1 MRTCNIELTSYGDC
15 PFFFLCLTVNVG
27 PFSCRSCSSS
37 SAGMRTEYSSWKKE
51 RFQWVIQQNRIFSS
65 TTYPWTA
72 VFIIAVRVVGVA
84 NQLLLEGHFT
94 KIVGSGIPPESDL
107 DVMFSISCQLGH
119 LHYCPAGHKDRA
131 LNNTKGKQHEY
142 TWASRFDKRWLS

>member
-51 RFQWVIQQNRIFSS
+51 RFQWVIQEIEYFPQQPTLELPFSLS
-65 TTYPWTA
+65 LSASSESRTSCCLRDILPK
-72 VFIIAVRVVGVA
+72 
-84 NQLLLEGHFT
+84 LLEVEFRQNLTLMWCFQFVVNWGICIIVPLVT
-94 KIVGSGIPPESDL
+94 KIEHLITLRENSTNTPGPPVLTSD
-107 DVMFSISCQLGH
+107 D
-119 LHYCPAGHKDRA
+119 
-131 LNNTKGKQHEY
+131 
-142 TWASRFDKRWLS
+142 